1 MKKFLSILLAAM
13 MLLSTAAYAVT
24 NVSESTPLDES
35 GRRLVNIELA
45 AEKLDG
51 YTIPAGASFSFNEV
65 VGPRTEE
72 NGYVSA
78 QNARDA
84 YVVGGGVSQVATTL
98 YLALLDLQSGIEFT
112 EIDVYG
118 RDEYKASYVADRN
131 FAIVTD
137 YAAEKDFAFTNNFK
151 RDLKINMWVED
162 EALYCKLST
171 TGSDNLALAAS
182 AFGWNSKNLPKGV
195 ELLGSSRIK
204 LDSKTTSK
212 AMTRNITRAASEVHN
227 VTVKAGETFSFN
239 EAVGPRT
246 QRFGYINAKNG
257 RGSFVVGGGVAQVA
271 SALWLAIEDIEGI
284 DIVEKTTYGEDY
296 NQTYVESAYDA
307 IVTDYANG
315 TDFVFANNSGKDITI
330 AMFIENANIY
340 CRVVC

>member
-1 MKKFLSILLAAM
+1 MKKLLSILLASVM
-13 MLLSTAAYAVT
+13 MLSAAAYAVT
-24 NVSESTPLDES
+24 NVSESTPMGES

-45 AEKLDG
+45 AEQLDG
-51 YTIPAGASFSFNEV
+51 YTVPAGASFSFNEV

-78 QNARDA
+78 ENARNA

-118 RDEYKASYVADRN
+118 RDEYKGAYVADRN

-137 YAAEKDFAFTNNFK
+137 YEGEKDFAFTNNFD
-151 RDLKINMWVED
+151 RDLKINMWVEG
-162 EALYCKLST
+162 ENLYCKLST
-171 TGSDNLALAAS
+171 TGSDNLALAAA
-182 AFGWNSKNLPKGV
+182 AFGWTSKNMPKNA
-195 ELLGSSRIK
+195 ELMGSSRIK

-212 AMTRNITRAASEVHN
+212 AMYRNIARAAAEVHN

-239 EAVGPRT
+239 EVVGPRS

-271 SALWLAIEDIEGI
+271 SALWLAIEDVEGI
-284 DIVEKTTYGEDY
+284 EIVEKTTYGEDY
-296 NQTYVESAYDA
+296 NQTYVDSAYDA
-307 IVTDYANG
+307 IVTDYEAG
-315 TDFVFANNSGKDITI
+315 KDFSFANNSGKDITI
-330 AMFIENANIY
+330 AMFVEDANLY